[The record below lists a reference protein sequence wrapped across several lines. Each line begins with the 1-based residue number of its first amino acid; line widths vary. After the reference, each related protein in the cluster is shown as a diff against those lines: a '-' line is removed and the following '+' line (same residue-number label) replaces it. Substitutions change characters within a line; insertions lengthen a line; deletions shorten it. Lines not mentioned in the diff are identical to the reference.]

1 MNIKTRIDRLTEAEA
16 KAALAWVLWDDA
28 IGRSCLGIGSVE
40 NTKQN
45 LLDLALKEVQ
55 EWQRTKR

>member
-1 MNIKTRIDRLTEAEA
+1 MEIKARIYALTEQEA
-16 KAALAWVLWDDA
+16 KAALEWVLWDDA

-45 LLDLALKEVQ
+45 LLNLALKEVQ